1 MSRTMSLG
9 PQEMGSHDDHMTPS
23 DQSDSNP
30 PSQGEVTWIR
40 RSYSDSLIVIDSRR
54 RPRPLE
60 ALLVKEPSE
69 TTFLD
74 HQYNGEDAGEE
85 GESEVDREGSKD
97 NRGYLFER
105 SAPIVIQVCVWGLC
119 VSGFESRVQGLH
131 YAGCRDGLQMCVHS
145 FTHIAWAIDFT
156 TWVYPAHCAYSEQWC
171 VYCLKRLVWPPLE
184 NKAWVRG

>member
-1 MSRTMSLG
+1 MIIVHTCTSDLQCSSIFTLHIFLNQYEWILSPTTGASEALITSRTTSLG

-40 RSYSDSLIVIDSRR
+40 RSYSDSLM
-54 RPRPLE
+54 E

-85 GESEVDREGSKD
+85 GESEVDGEGSKD
-97 NRGYLFER
+97 NGGSLSET
-105 SAPIVIQVCVWGLC
+105 SAPIVIQVCDWGLC
-119 VSGFESRVQGLH
+119 VNGFESRVQGLRL
-131 YAGCRDGLQMCVHS
+131 CRV
-145 FTHIAWAIDFT
+145 
-156 TWVYPAHCAYSEQWC
+156 
-171 VYCLKRLVWPPLE
+171 
-184 NKAWVRG
+184 